1 MKVSHVM
8 IISMVVCL
16 IVSQVNNV
24 AAQTFSSSVAKA
36 LQFMKDDIKDS
47 PFQGAGP
54 TIEFIQIINNL
65 FDLLNSRNPFGRAFK
80 TLLRQANE
88 AYWLPCLQNGI
99 KYLWALKNTN
109 GIPLH

>member
-47 PFQGAGP
+47 PFQGRSHDGIYP
-54 TIEFIQIINNL
+54 NN
-65 FDLLNSRNPFGRAFK
+65 K
-80 TLLRQANE
+80 
-88 AYWLPCLQNGI
+88 
-99 KYLWALKNTN
+99 
-109 GIPLH
+109 